1 MKGCIV
7 ALLFFLLNGYL
18 VEAQKTYAST
28 ITDFQK
34 AYVKSHEVVQKKD
47 KKYFQFF
54 TPDSKFK
61 VSAKFTRVIDSVGFI
76 MKTSGKT
83 PKRYYRYGIV
93 SFKIVDSVFKLTV
106 YRGADLMQTV
116 LYKNHLF
123 LPFTDLTSGEE
134 SYGAGRYLDLETTD
148 IVNNQ
153 LILDFNKAYNPY
165 CAYSDE
171 YNCPIPPREN
181 YLNIAIT
188 AGEKNFGK
196 KMY

>member
-1 MKGCIV
+1 MKAFLV
-7 ALLFFLLNGYL
+7 AILIFLMAGFS
-18 VEAQKTYAST
+18 VEAQKTYASS
-28 ITDFQK
+28 IESYQK
-34 AYVKSHEVVQKKD
+34 TYVKSHEVVQKKD

-54 TPDSKFK
+54 APNSQFK
-61 VSAKFTRVIDSVGFI
+61 VAAGFTKTMDTVGFI

-83 PKRYYRYGIV
+83 PKKYYRYGTV
-93 SFKIVDSVFKLTV
+93 SFKIADSVFKLTV
-106 YRGADLMQTV
+106 YQGEALMQTV

-134 SYGAGRYLDLETTD
+134 SYGAGRYLDLEINE

-153 LILDFNKAYNPY
+153 VILDFNKAYNPY

-181 YLNIAIT
+181 YLNIAIK
-188 AGEKNFGK
+188 AGEKNFAK

>member
-1 MKGCIV
+1 V
-7 ALLFFLLNGYL
+7 AAGFT
-18 VEAQKTYAST
+18 KT
-28 ITDFQK
+28 
-34 AYVKSHEVVQKKD
+34 
-47 KKYFQFF
+47 
-54 TPDSKFK
+54 
-61 VSAKFTRVIDSVGFI
+61 IDTVGFI

-83 PKRYYRYGIV
+83 PKKFYRYGTV
-93 SFKIVDSVFKLTV
+93 SFKIADSVFKLTV
-106 YRGADLMQTV
+106 YRGAELMQTV

-134 SYGAGRYLDLETTD
+134 SYGAGRYLDLEIND

-153 LILDFNKAYNPY
+153 VILDFNKAYNPY

-181 YLNIAIT
+181 YLNIAIK
-188 AGEKNFGK
+188 AGEKNFAK

>member
-1 MKGCIV
+1 MKAFLV
-7 ALLFFLLNGYL
+7 AILIFLMAGFS
-18 VEAQKTYAST
+18 VEAQKTYASSIET
-28 ITDFQK
+28 YQK
-34 AYVKSHEVVQKKD
+34 TYVKSHEVVQKKD

-54 TPDSKFK
+54 APSSRFK
-61 VSAKFTRVIDSVGFI
+61 VAAGFTKTMDTVGFI

-83 PKRYYRYGIV
+83 PKKYYRYGTV
-93 SFKIVDSVFKLTV
+93 SFKIADSVFKLTV
-106 YRGADLMQTV
+106 YQGEALMQTV

-134 SYGAGRYLDLETTD
+134 SYGAGRYLDLEINE

-153 LILDFNKAYNPY
+153 VILDFNKAYNPY

-181 YLNIAIT
+181 YLNIAIK
-188 AGEKNFGK
+188 AGEKNFAK

>member
-1 MKGCIV
+1 MKVLFIGTLV
-7 ALLFFLLNGYL
+7 LLLAGFS
-18 VEAQKTYAST
+18 VEAQQSYASS
-28 ITDFQK
+28 IKDFQK
-34 AYVKSHEVVQKKD
+34 SYVKSHEVVQKND

-61 VSAKFTRVIDSVGFI
+61 VAAKFERTIDTVGFI

-83 PKRYYRYGIV
+83 PKRYYRYGYV
-93 SFKIVDSVFKLTV
+93 SFKIADSIFKLTV

-134 SYGAGRYLDLETTD
+134 SYGAGRYIDLETTD
-148 IVNNQ
+148 IVNNSVV
-153 LILDFNKAYNPY
+153 LDFNKAYNPY

-181 YLNIAIT
+181 YLNIAIK

>member
-1 MKGCIV
+1 MKAFVVGI
-7 ALLFFLLNGYL
+7 LIFLIAGFS
-18 VEAQKTYAST
+18 VEAQKTYASSIET
-28 ITDFQK
+28 FQK
-34 AYVKSHEVVQKKD
+34 AYVKAHEVVQKKD

-54 TPDSKFK
+54 APNSGFK
-61 VSAKFTRVIDSVGFI
+61 VAAGFTKTIDTVGFI

-83 PKRYYRYGIV
+83 PKKFYRYGTV
-93 SFKIVDSVFKLTV
+93 SFKVADSTFKLTV

-134 SYGAGRYLDLETTD
+134 SYGAGRYLDLEIND

-153 LILDFNKAYNPY
+153 VILDFNKAYNPY

-181 YLNIAIT
+181 YLNIAIK
-188 AGEKNFGK
+188 AGEKNFAK

>member
-1 MKGCIV
+1 MKVFFIGM
-7 ALLFFLLNGYL
+7 LLLLLAGFS
-18 VEAQKTYAST
+18 VEAQKTYASS
-28 ITDFQK
+28 ITAFQK
-34 AYVKSHEVVQKKD
+34 AYVKSHEVVQKSD

-61 VSAKFTRVIDSVGFI
+61 VAAKFSRVIDSVGFI

-83 PKRYYRYGIV
+83 PKRYFRYGMV
-93 SFKIVDSVFKLTV
+93 TFKIVDSVFKLTV
-106 YRGADLMQTV
+106 YQGADLMQTV

-134 SYGAGRYLDLETTD
+134 SYGAGRYVDLEIND
-148 IVNNQ
+148 IVNNSVV
-153 LILDFNKAYNPY
+153 LDFNKAYNPY